1 MITDFISIHSFYI
14 GGNAPDNIP
23 AFLAGTIEFCSP
35 RGRVLLGISFSVR
48 EIFVET
54 ESAKA
59 LNDVLEWLY
68 AERSASSYCTTS
80 LGIVLCLVKGFDLF
94 YPKRVVIDLSLD
106 MLSKMLVPTWRPL
119 RPTDSCQSVSMSG
132 FQERVPDLLPHL
144 RARVHQFQW

>member
-1 MITDFISIHSFYI
+1 M
-14 GGNAPDNIP
+14 
-23 AFLAGTIEFCSP
+23 
-35 RGRVLLGISFSVR
+35 LGISFSVR

-68 AERSASSYCTTS
+68 AEMSAVNYFATS
-80 LGIVLCLVKGFDLF
+80 LGIVLCHVKGINHL

-106 MLSKMLVPTWRPL
+106 MLSKMLVRTWRPL

-144 RARVHQFQW
+144 RARVHQFQWQHFLL

>member
-1 MITDFISIHSFYI
+1 MTTDFISIHSFYI

-48 EIFVET
+48 EMFVKS

-59 LNDVLEWLY
+59 LNYVLKWLY
-68 AERSASSYCTTS
+68 AERSAVNYLATS
-80 LGIVLCLVKGFDLF
+80 LGIVLCHVKGFDLF

-106 MLSKMLVPTWRPL
+106 MLSKMLVRTWRPL
-119 RPTDSCQSVSMSG
+119 TPIDSCQSVSRSG
-132 FQERVPDLLPHL
+132 FQEHVPDLLRHL
-144 RARVHQFQW
+144 RAHDH